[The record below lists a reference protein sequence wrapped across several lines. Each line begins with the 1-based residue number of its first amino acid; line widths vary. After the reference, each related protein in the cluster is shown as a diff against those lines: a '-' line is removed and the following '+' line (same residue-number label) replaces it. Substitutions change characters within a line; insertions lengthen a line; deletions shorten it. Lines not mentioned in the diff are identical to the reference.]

1 MVVVA
6 DIGGDMSDDTIDLD
20 NLSKATKEIIDSL
33 TPREINVLRE
43 RFGID
48 VVDDMTVDDV
58 LKQFDIVRERISEIE
73 EKALLRILSQRK
85 ENPDDES

>member
-58 LKQFDIVRERISEIE
+58 LKQFDIVRERISEIK

>member
-33 TPREINVLRE
+33 TPRKINVLRE

-48 VVDDMTVDDV
+48 VVDDMTVDDA

>member
-33 TPREINVLRE
+33 TPRKINVLRE